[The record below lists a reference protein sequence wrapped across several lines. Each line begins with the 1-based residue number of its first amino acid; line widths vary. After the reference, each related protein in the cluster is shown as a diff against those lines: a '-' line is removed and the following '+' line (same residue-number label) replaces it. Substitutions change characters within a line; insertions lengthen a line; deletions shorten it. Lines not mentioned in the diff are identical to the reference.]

1 MNNFESI
8 YKELENLF
16 INKLTDYIEKINVEH
31 NDGIIIKP
39 FENTKLEE
47 NCINLPSF
55 SFDLEQA
62 EYEEKDRIIENT
74 IYEVSFEI
82 KLPEYEKDKTIHLWR
97 YIEAINKMLLE
108 EKNED
113 IEYFRITKIQGAKV
127 FIKLVI

>member
-1 MNNFESI
+1 MNNFESV

-16 INKLTDYIEKINVEH
+16 INKLPDYIEKVNIEH

-47 NCINLPSF
+47 NCIKLPSF
-55 SFDLEQA
+55 NFAFEEA

-82 KLPEYEKDKTIHLWR
+82 KLPEYEKEKTINLWR
-97 YIEAINKMLLE
+97 YIEAINKMLFE

-127 FIKLVI
+127 FIKLVT

>member
-1 MNNFESI
+1 MNNFENV

-16 INKLTDYIEKINVEH
+16 INKLPGYIDKINVEH

-55 SFDLEQA
+55 SFALEQA

-82 KLPEYEKDKTIHLWR
+82 KLHPDTDKQTIILWR
-97 YIEAINKMLLE
+97 YIEAIQKMINDFE
-108 EKNED
+108 SSNIYEIKRIKNS
-113 IEYFRITKIQGAKV
+113 RI
-127 FIKLVI
+127 FIHITLFS

>member
-1 MNNFESI
+1 MHRNCPEVEQKMPGSSD
-8 YKELENLF
+8 K
-16 INKLTDYIEKINVEH
+16 INKLPDYIEKINVGH

-55 SFDLEQA
+55 SFALEQA
-62 EYEEKDRIIENT
+62 EY
-74 IYEVSFEI
+74 
-82 KLPEYEKDKTIHLWR
+82 
-97 YIEAINKMLLE
+97 E

-127 FIKLVI
+127 FIKLVT